1 MWIDY
6 PNQIQKARKPCFG
19 KEKRLKATPMADR
32 VRFLR
37 LLKSATYPTQTQ
49 VADLLGYD
57 VRTLRRW
64 WRCYRTEGLPGLLG
78 AGQKTR
84 GQRADHG
91 LGTRGVARG
100 DETGRD
106 RHHGRG
112 PATASDAVWC
122 GLSQCE

>member
-6 PNQIQKARKPCFG
+6 PNQITESPEALLRE
-19 KEKRLKATPMADR
+19 EKRLKATPMADR

-57 VRTLRRW
+57 VRTWRRW
-64 WRCYRTEGLPGLLG
+64 WRCYRTEGLPGLLAQAKKRG
-78 AGQKTR
+78 

-91 LGTRGVARG
+91 FGTRGVAGG